1 MQIVLFSA
9 PLNLFW
15 TWSGHCFVKKF
26 VAKKSLKRE
35 LENNKTIKLR
45 NVTTVP
51 NTNAK
56 ALQRH
61 NCTSFYVDVSKL
73 R

>member
-35 LENNKTIKLR
+35 LENNKTNKVR
-45 NVTTVP
+45 NITTVA
-51 NTNAK
+51 NTMK
-56 ALQRH
+56 
-61 NCTSFYVDVSKL
+61 
-73 R
+73 